1 MGSEVNGKHV
11 DLAHRIGVW
20 AGMVGLFIYV
30 MNIGQWVGAADEKFK
45 DAETVEQK
53 QEQILETQTTMKT
66 KQEAIVDKL
75 DEIEE
80 QMKEDKKEILEAIRE
95 LERSQ

>member
-1 MGSEVNGKHV
+1 
-11 DLAHRIGVW
+11 
-20 AGMVGLFIYV
+20 MVGLFIYV